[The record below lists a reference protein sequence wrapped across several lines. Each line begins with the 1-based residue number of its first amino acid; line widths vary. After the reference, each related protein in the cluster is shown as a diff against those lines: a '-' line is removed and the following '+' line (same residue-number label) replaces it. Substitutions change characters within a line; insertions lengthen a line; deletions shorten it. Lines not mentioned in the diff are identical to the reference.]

1 MQTKNKKL
9 LAVLL
14 GWAFVALGVVGVV
27 LPILPGI
34 PLLFVGLLVLSSE
47 YVWAHHLLGKIRER
61 FPAASRKARQW
72 VRVPPAE
79 VTARNLDKCSYVHR
93 SSPASCAA
101 SSHVAETLMGERLL

>member
-61 FPAASRKARQW
+61 FPTASRKARHSW
-72 VRVPPAE
+72 GTPLPR
-79 VTARNLDKCSYVHR
+79 
-93 SSPASCAA
+93 
-101 SSHVAETLMGERLL
+101 

>member
-1 MQTKNKKL
+1 VTRLSGEGDSNLQSKNKKL

-72 VRVPPAE
+72 VGVPPC
-79 VTARNLDKCSYVHR
+79 RGDR
-93 SSPASCAA
+93 P
-101 SSHVAETLMGERLL
+101 

>member
-1 MQTKNKKL
+1 MTRLSGEGDSNLQSKNKKL

-47 YVWAHHLLGKIRER
+47 YVWAHQLLGRIRER
-61 FPAASRKARQW
+61 FPAASRKAQAWIGVFPR
-72 VRVPPAE
+72 R
-79 VTARNLDKCSYVHR
+79 D
-93 SSPASCAA
+93 
-101 SSHVAETLMGERLL
+101 

>member
-14 GWAFVALGVVGVV
+14 GWAFVALGVIGVV

-72 VRVPPAE
+72 VGVPPC
-79 VTARNLDKCSYVHR
+79 RGDR
-93 SSPASCAA
+93 P
-101 SSHVAETLMGERLL
+101 